1 VCLCLYLFQFE
12 TYLARVFIMTF
23 VKKKKVY
30 ETKQT
35 YKYKRV
41 AEIHKT
47 ERVPCWPIPTQK
59 NEINNINW

>member
-1 VCLCLYLFQFE
+1 
-12 TYLARVFIMTF
+12 MTF

-59 NEINNINW
+59 NEINNI